1 MISEPSTSRR
11 YLCRRDAAA
20 YLGLSPSFL
29 AKAAIKGDGP
39 EFVKI
44 GRRVLY
50 ERDSLDTFA
59 TNHRRRSTS
68 DSRLQSSTPVRRRRL
83 LIHGAPL

>member
-1 MISEPSTSRR
+1 MIPEPSTPHR

-50 ERDSLDTFA
+50 ERESLDMFA

-68 DSRLQSSTPVRRRRL
+68 DSRLRSSTSVRRRRL
-83 LIHGAPL
+83 LLDAAPP